1 MIHKIKALYDEGN
14 GSSIRAI
21 SEQLKLSR
29 NTVRKYLRMD
39 EEEIAIQ
46 QDQCERYKEL
56 DKYRDYIVHLLQTY
70 PRLSAIKVKRKLR
83 EKMGEIKVSNRSMR
97 RYVQQLKETITS
109 RQQRYYE
116 PILNHVPGVQ
126 CQVDPGELRGVMIGG
141 VETTVHFVVFVL
153 SYSRLMYVGLS
164 RNAID
169 TECFIKMHD
178 AAFRYFGGR
187 PEECVYDQTKL
198 VVISEIFR
206 ELTLNHRFH
215 QYATGAGFHIRACE
229 GYDPESKG
237 KVESGV
243 KYVKQNALYG
253 ESFND
258 WHALGAY
265 LTDWLNQVANVRIHA
280 TTGKQPQVHYDCEER
295 PHMKPYLQPAC
306 LSMQKESVYTR
317 QADKT
322 GLISWQGNKY
332 SVPMI
337 FQSAKV
343 GVNAENGKLYITD
356 LENCEIVAYHQLS
369 FGKGQ
374 IIKNRDHYRD
384 KSLQIADYEKV
395 IQAQLGEKLGQDL
408 CQRLKLT
415 SSVIYKDQLAGLKK
429 LLAKQAQIPLE
440 LLAQLA
446 KRTELKVSQIR
457 DYLEIYANDPQCLD
471 VHYDTN
477 RPSSPQVKIMLAGY
491 KELETHP
498 TQEVS
503 A

>member
-83 EKMGEIKVSNRSMR
+83 EKMGKIKVSNRSMR
-97 RYVQQLKETITS
+97 SYVQQLKETITS

-229 GYDPESKG
+229 GYDPESK
-237 KVESGV
+237 
-243 KYVKQNALYG
+243 
-253 ESFND
+253 
-258 WHALGAY
+258 
-265 LTDWLNQVANVRIHA
+265 
-280 TTGKQPQVHYDCEER
+280 
-295 PHMKPYLQPAC
+295 
-306 LSMQKESVYTR
+306 
-317 QADKT
+317 
-322 GLISWQGNKY
+322 
-332 SVPMI
+332 
-337 FQSAKV
+337 
-343 GVNAENGKLYITD
+343 
-356 LENCEIVAYHQLS
+356 
-369 FGKGQ
+369 
-374 IIKNRDHYRD
+374 
-384 KSLQIADYEKV
+384 EK
-395 IQAQLGEKLGQDL
+395 
-408 CQRLKLT
+408 
-415 SSVIYKDQLAGLKK
+415 
-429 LLAKQAQIPLE
+429 
-440 LLAQLA
+440 
-446 KRTELKVSQIR
+446 
-457 DYLEIYANDPQCLD
+457 
-471 VHYDTN
+471 
-477 RPSSPQVKIMLAGY
+477 
-491 KELETHP
+491 
-498 TQEVS
+498 
-503 A
+503 